1 MKVLLI
7 SPPGSDIFA
16 KTGAQLPPL
25 GLAYLAAVAR
35 QDGHPVEI
43 LDMSVEAVWLN
54 TEYFHRFDVVGITV
68 DTPRYFMAVNIA
80 KIAKKAGVYVVMGG
94 YHATFM
100 DKEVLETGVVDFV
113 VRGEGEEI
121 FSRLLAAL
129 EHGTL
134 SKDLS
139 KIDGISYLKNGKY
152 TRNKTAP
159 LPSDIESFPLPARD
173 LLKLDF
179 YDNRLNEIPFANLI
193 TSRGCPFDCFFC
205 SSTRF
210 GGRKWRYRS
219 AKSIVDEME
228 ILYHQYGYRAFA
240 FMDDNFTIS
249 KQRIMD
255 FADELEARN
264 MTDIIW
270 WCFSRVDIL
279 VAHEDMIKRMAEV
292 GAYMIFVGFESA
304 NDKMLDDYGKNISLE
319 QQLKAVQ
326 LLRKYGIKIHGS
338 FIMGN
343 VHENEDEINKTMD
356 LAFKIN
362 PESLQLSIIT
372 PFPGTRLYEQMV
384 KENRI
389 LHKNW
394 SLYDGFHAIIRSDYL
409 QPKTI
414 EKILFKNYKRFYLRP
429 GRVFNHSSTKNAV
442 GQYNPYKKKRI
453 TLGRIF
459 RPFVF
464 YKVIRRQ
471 IKNGDTEKSIAQN
484 HRSNSH
490 LAKHEA

>member
-1 MKVLLI
+1 MKVLLV

-35 QDGHPVEI
+35 QHGHHIEI
-43 LDMSVEAVWLN
+43 LDMGIETVRLS
-54 TEYFHRFDVVGITV
+54 TDYFRRFDVVGITV
-68 DTPRYFMAVNIA
+68 DTPRYFNAVDIATMA
-80 KIAKKAGVYVVMGG
+80 KEAGVYVVMGG
-94 YHATFM
+94 YHVTFM
-100 DKEVLETGVVDFV
+100 DKEALETRVVDFV

-121 FSRLLAAL
+121 FSKLLAVL
-129 EHGTL
+129 EHGHL
-134 SKDLS
+134 PEDLD
-139 KIDGISYLKNGKY
+139 KIDGISYLQDGKY
-152 TRNKTAP
+152 KRNRAAP
-159 LPSDIESFPLPARD
+159 LPADIESLPFPARD
-173 LLKLDF
+173 LLSLNR
-179 YDNRLNEIPFANLI
+179 YNNRLNEIPFANLI

-210 GGRKWRYRS
+210 GGRKWRHRS
-219 AKSIVDEME
+219 AKSIVDEMD
-228 ILYHQYGYRAFA
+228 ILYHNYGYRAFA

-255 FADELEARN
+255 FADELEARHL
-264 MTDIIW
+264 TDIIW

-304 NDKMLDDYGKNISLE
+304 NEEMLDDYGKNISLE
-319 QQLKAVQ
+319 QQLQAVR

-338 FIMGN
+338 FVMGD
-343 VHENEDEINKTMD
+343 VRENEDQINKTME

-389 LHKNW
+389 LHRQW
-394 SLYDGFHAIIRSDYL
+394 SLYDGFHATIRLDYL
-409 QPKTI
+409 QPTEL
-414 EKILFKNYKRFYLRP
+414 EKILFKNYIRFYLRP
-429 GRVFNHSSTKNAV
+429 GRVFHHSSLNNYTNRH
-442 GQYNPYKKKRI
+442 YNPYKKKKI
-453 TLGRIF
+453 TLGKIF
-459 RPFVF
+459 RPIVY
-464 YKVIRRQ
+464 YKVIRKQMR
-471 IKNGDTEKSIAQN
+471 NGDTEKIIAHKPMEIPN
-484 HRSNSH
+484 
-490 LAKHEA
+490 